1 MTKPGHGLG
10 KNQVKTLQLLV
21 PKSKR
26 LGGYTE
32 DTQESTPSCLCGADR
47 GQASAP
53 SCLCGADRSQASI
66 QQIKKIRQDN
76 GLHRVVYMA
85 KTKANTQQIKRG
97 CQHKDNM
104 QSCSHGKVESKTKY
118 SASQITLITWTTH
131 PKNK

>member
-1 MTKPGHGLG
+1 MRVANKLTPGPKNKTTKPGHGSG

-32 DTQESTPSCLCGADR
+32 DTRESTLSCLCGV
-47 GQASAP
+47 
-53 SCLCGADRSQASI
+53 DRSQASI
-66 QQIKKIRQDN
+66 QWIKKIHQDN

-85 KTKANTQQIKRG
+85 KTKANTQQIKRS
-97 CQHKDNM
+97 CQHKDKM

-118 SASQITLITWTTH
+118 STSQINIDHLDNSS
-131 PKNK
+131 KE